1 MMIIYFALGLLAS
14 FALVSALFALLTVF
28 LRKIWNHSCKSRLS
42 YLAPIVLVVMIS
54 YLSAVLLVPMV
65 FDSVQLVNRQYSV
78 REIEIPAEVVPRNHS
93 LTLDG
98 QIYYFP
104 PGVFKSG
111 AQGRY
116 QITYTPR
123 TFYIINVVRFG
134 DVPDH

>member
-1 MMIIYFALGLLAS
+1 MVVYFIIGVLAS
-14 FALVSALFALLTVF
+14 IALVSALFALLIVF
-28 LRKIWNHSCKSRLS
+28 LRKNWNHACRSRLS
-42 YLAPIVLVVMIS
+42 YLAPILLVVVIS

-65 FDSVQLVNRQYSV
+65 FDCVQLVNHQYSV
-78 REIEIPAEVVPRNHS
+78 REIEIPDEVIPRNHT

-104 PGVFKSG
+104 PGVFKSD